1 MIDIERLAREADM
14 IDFRDNKDDP
24 HVQQFLEFLER
35 FAALV
40 RNEVLEEAA
49 KVCDEKANRNF
60 PKSSENTD
68 IYMAQAHWAEV
79 CARTIRALK
88 NKT

>member
-1 MIDIERLAREADM
+1 MIDIEQLAREAGFSETLSDG
-14 IDFRDNKDDP
+14 FWVSTNTARA
-24 HVQQFLEFLER
+24 R

-68 IYMAQAHWAEV
+68 MYMAQAHWAEV

>member
-1 MIDIERLAREADM
+1 MIDIERLAREAGTT
-14 IDFRDNKDDP
+14 RDGRLYLAY
-24 HVQQFLEFLER
+24 LEDLHR

-49 KVCDEKANRNF
+49 KVCDEKAKRNF

-68 IYMAQAHWAEV
+68 MYMAQAHWAEV